1 MGGTK
6 GFEVYQYDITIEHE
20 KGIQVLQDHYK
31 KRIST
36 STKKSNRAL
45 YKKVIKTLQGIRDKK
60 FYTTA
65 EKIWLNEV
73 RMKFFRDKRFNKEIL
88 IGKKN
93 FGMYNN

>member
-6 GFEVYQYDITIEHE
+6 GFKVYQYDITDSHD
-20 KGIQVLQDHYK
+20 KGIQVLQDHYY
-31 KRIST
+31 KRILT

-45 YKKVIKTLQGIRDKK
+45 QDIRDKK

-73 RMKFFRDKRFNKEIL
+73 RMKFLYDT
-88 IGKKN
+88 
-93 FGMYNN
+93 

>member
-6 GFEVYQYDITIEHE
+6 GFKVLQYDITIEHE
-20 KGIQVLQDHYK
+20 RGIQVLQDHYK

-45 YKKVIKTLQGIRDKK
+45 YKKVIKTLQEIRDKK

-65 EKIWLNEV
+65 EKIWLNDV
-73 RMKFFRDKRFNKEIL
+73 RLNIIEIKRF
-88 IGKKN
+88 KKK
-93 FGMYNN
+93 FDI

>member
-6 GFEVYQYDITIEHE
+6 GFKVLQYDITIEHE
-20 KGIQVLQDHYK
+20 RGIQVLQDHYK

-45 YKKVIKTLQGIRDKK
+45 YKKVIKTLQEIRDKK

-65 EKIWLNEV
+65 EKIWLNDV
-73 RMKFFRDKRFNKEIL
+73 RLNFLRYKRIQKEI
-88 IGKKN
+88 
-93 FGMYNN
+93 

>member
-6 GFEVYQYDITIEHE
+6 GFKVLQYDITIEHE
-20 KGIQVLQDHYK
+20 RGIQVLREHYL

-45 YKKVIKTLQGIRDKK
+45 YKKVIKTLQEIRDKK

-65 EKIWLNEV
+65 EKIWLNDV
-73 RMKFFRDKRFNKEIL
+73 RLNFLRYKRIQKEI
-88 IGKKN
+88 
-93 FGMYNN
+93 

>member
-6 GFEVYQYDITIEHE
+6 GFKVLQYDITIEHE
-20 KGIQVLQDHYK
+20 RGIQVLQDHYK

-45 YKKVIKTLQGIRDKK
+45 YKKVIKTLQEIRDKK

-65 EKIWLNEV
+65 EKIWLNDIRLNIIEI
-73 RMKFFRDKRFNKEIL
+73 KRF
-88 IGKKN
+88 KKK
-93 FGMYNN
+93 FDI

>member
-6 GFEVYQYDITIEHE
+6 GFKVLQYDITIEHE
-20 KGIQVLQDHYK
+20 RGIQVLQDHYK

-45 YKKVIKTLQGIRDKK
+45 YKKVIKTLQEIRDKK

-65 EKIWLNEV
+65 EKIWLNDV
-73 RMKFFRDKRFNKEIL
+73 RLNIIEIKRIKKKFDI
-88 IGKKN
+88 
-93 FGMYNN
+93 

>member
-6 GFEVYQYDITIEHE
+6 GFKVQQYDITIEHD
-20 KGIQVLQDHYK
+20 KGIQVLQDHYS

-45 YKKVIKTLQGIRDKK
+45 YKKVISTLQDIRDKK
-60 FYTTA
+60 IYTTA

-73 RMKFFRDKRFNKEIL
+73 RMKFLYDT
-88 IGKKN
+88 
-93 FGMYNN
+93 

>member
-6 GFEVYQYDITIEHE
+6 GFKVLQYDITIEHE
-20 KGIQVLQDHYK
+20 RGIQILQDHYK

-45 YKKVIKTLQGIRDKK
+45 YKKVIKTLQEIRDKK

-65 EKIWLNEV
+65 EKIWLNDV
-73 RMKFFRDKRFNKEIL
+73 RLNIIEIKRF
-88 IGKKN
+88 KKK
-93 FGMYNN
+93 FDI